1 MSTEF
6 SWIGWESHPDE
17 ISRLSSMVFSADVE
31 YGWTTNARWS
41 LEIRVARANRILH
54 LEFRSSSFGQ
64 IFTGLS
70 HVFGDRVRVCPA
82 FLLSLF
88 CPDLSSMSV
97 RKCPFVLD
105 LSFCPEYFVPTF
117 FGVSRSSATASLASG
132 ALYVFF
138 LGTSGWWSSYTW
150 VLAVVITMCMLPS
163 SRDVVSC
170 GGKKGTEF
178 R

>member
-1 MSTEF
+1 
-6 SWIGWESHPDE
+6 
-17 ISRLSSMVFSADVE
+17 
-31 YGWTTNARWS
+31 
-41 LEIRVARANRILH
+41 
-54 LEFRSSSFGQ
+54 
-64 IFTGLS
+64 
-70 HVFGDRVRVCPA
+70 
-82 FLLSLF
+82 
-88 CPDLSSMSV
+88 MSV

-105 LSFCPEYFVPTF
+105 LSFCPEDFVPTF

-170 GGKKGTEF
+170 GGRKGTESAGAEFEARWVVLVGSGSGCPMLSLSPSLAGDSSSAWDRF
-178 R
+178 RSVLSGNGNYASGL